1 MALYM
6 EKSDE
11 KAWRY
16 TQSLSDEE
24 LFEGIINIIKDTDL
38 DVHEAMVAIAFFKRN
53 NIEFNHKEMYRQIG
67 MDTKQY
73 LLDFGIYEED
83 LVKID
88 D

>member
-1 MALYM
+1 M

-38 DVHEAMVAIAFFKRN
+38 DIHEAMVATAFFKIN
-53 NIEFNHKEMYRQIG
+53 NI
-67 MDTKQY
+67 
-73 LLDFGIYEED
+73 
-83 LVKID
+83 
-88 D
+88 